1 MSTRRPDPTSIR
13 WRLASLIGPEWVALL
28 LSLIVI
34 IAIAAATGAGPFGAR
49 SSPQSPDPAGPN
61 STGSRTTPAVHVA

>member
-13 WRLASLIGPEWVALL
+13 WRLARLIGPERVALA
-28 LSLIVI
+28 LSVIVI

-49 SSPQSPDPAGPN
+49 SSPQSPDPASPN
-61 STGSRTTPAVHVA
+61 STGSLTTPAVDLA